1 MCKLCAQYLIANT
14 CISMESYI
22 LNGIS
27 ISLFFDNRRAN
38 KEGAYPIKVRVTHKR
53 IRKYYSTG
61 KNLSQEDWEK
71 LDTSKKSDLMNIRKD
86 LQISF
91 NKIREVVQVLEEEG
105 NFSFENLNTR
115 LGKCVN
121 DTLNTAYK
129 NKINSQIESG
139 AIGNSTVY
147 SCSYKHLEKY
157 AGEKIAFDTIT
168 VNWLKKYEKD
178 MLAEG
183 KSYTTISIY
192 LRCLRAILNEAKSVD
207 MLKEAQYP
215 FGRGKYEIPIGKG
228 RKMALTLQQ
237 IKQVISYTDGSEATE
252 HYRDLW
258 FFSYLCNGININ
270 DLLKLKFSNIEG
282 NEIFFYRSKTI
293 HTSKEKKEIG
303 ASLTPEMKKIIER
316 WGNPDKNPNNYVFPF
331 LDGYNT
337 PMEQKKRIQDVTRR
351 INKRLK
357 MISEALELPN
367 ISTYTARHSFASV
380 LKRSGANIAYISES
394 LGHSDL
400 KTTENYLASFEREER
415 EKNAKLLT
423 NFDNE

>member
-1 MCKLCAQYLIANT
+1 MFKYSKDGVSVLTIQDT
-14 CISMESYI
+14 
-22 LNGIS
+22 
-27 ISLFFDNRRAN
+27 RR
-38 KEGAYPIKVRVTHKR
+38 KKQSGLYPIKVQVVFKR
-53 IRKYYSTG
+53 IQRYYNTG
-61 KNLSQEDWEK
+61 KELSTEEWSALPSSKSSKLMTIRLDIQNSFEK
-71 LDTSKKSDLMNIRKD
+71 VES
-86 LQISF
+86 
-91 NKIREVVQVLEEEG
+91 VVRSLLEEG

-157 AGEKIAFDTIT
+157 AGEKISFDTIT
-168 VNWLKKYEKD
+168 VSWLKKYEKD

-192 LRCLRAILNEAKSVD
+192 LRCLRAILNEAKSVG

-258 FFSYLCNGININ
+258 FFSYLCNGINVN

-331 LDGYNT
+331 LDGYST

-357 MISEALELPN
+357 IISESLGLPN

>member
-1 MCKLCAQYLIANT
+1 MFKYSKDGVSVLTIQDT
-14 CISMESYI
+14 
-22 LNGIS
+22 
-27 ISLFFDNRRAN
+27 RR
-38 KEGAYPIKVRVTHKR
+38 KKQSGLYPIKVQVVFKR
-53 IRKYYSTG
+53 IQRYYNTG
-61 KNLSQEDWEK
+61 KELSPEDWSALSYSKSSKLMTIRLDIQNSFEK
-71 LDTSKKSDLMNIRKD
+71 VEN
-86 LQISF
+86 
-91 NKIREVVQVLEEEG
+91 VVRSLLEEG
-105 NFSFENLNTR
+105 SFSFENLNTR

-168 VNWLKKYEKD
+168 VSWLKKYEKD

-192 LRCLRAILNEAKSVD
+192 LRCLRAILNEAKSVG

-303 ASLTPEMKKIIER
+303 ASLTPEMKKIIDR
-316 WGNPDKNPNNYVFPF
+316 WGNPDKSPNNYVFPF

-357 MISEALELPN
+357 MISEALGLPN

-423 NFDNE
+423 NFE

>member
-1 MCKLCAQYLIANT
+1 MQIACTILFACRILIAMFKYSKDGVSVLT
-14 CISMESYI
+14 IQ
-22 LNGIS
+22 
-27 ISLFFDNRRAN
+27 DTRR
-38 KEGAYPIKVRVTHKR
+38 KKQSGLYPIKIQVVFKR
-53 IRKYYSTG
+53 IQRYYNTG
-61 KNLSQEDWEK
+61 KELSTEDWSVLSSSKSSKLMTIRLDIQNSFEK
-71 LDTSKKSDLMNIRKD
+71 VE
-86 LQISF
+86 Q
-91 NKIREVVQVLEEEG
+91 VVRSLLEEG

-121 DTLNTAYK
+121 DTLNIAYK

-147 SCSYKHLEKY
+147 SCSFKHLEKY
-157 AGEKIAFDTIT
+157 AGEKIAFDAIT

-192 LRCLRAILNEAKSVD
+192 LRCLRAILNEAKSVGII
-207 MLKEAQYP
+207 KEAQYP

-237 IKQVISYTDGSEATE
+237 IKQVITYTDGSEATE

-282 NEIFFYRSKTI
+282 DEIFFYRSKTI

-303 ASLTPEMKKIIER
+303 ASLTPEMKKIIDR
-316 WGNPDKNPNNYVFPF
+316 WGNPDKNPNNYVFSF
-331 LDGYNT
+331 LDGYTT
-337 PMEQKKRIQDVTRR
+337 PLEQKKRIQDVTRR

-357 MISEALELPN
+357 MIGDALGISG

-380 LKRSGANIAYISES
+380 LKRSGASIAYISES

-400 KTTENYLASFEREER
+400 KTTENYLASFEKEER
-415 EKNAKLLT
+415 VKNAKLLT
-423 NFDNE
+423 NFDD